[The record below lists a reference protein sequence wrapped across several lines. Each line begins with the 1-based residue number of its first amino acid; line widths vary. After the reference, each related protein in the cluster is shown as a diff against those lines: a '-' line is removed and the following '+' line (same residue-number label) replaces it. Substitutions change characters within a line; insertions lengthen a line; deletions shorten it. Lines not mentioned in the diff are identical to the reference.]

1 MTLFA
6 GAEITRPT
14 AEPDPNLE
22 FIKGEPCFAA
32 MLAAGVGFYSEA
44 AQLPPIF
51 QLKQSAL
58 NDFDF
63 DSDDAIEDEFD
74 FDDMDEEYFDSAVQ
88 GDDEEDEPGTAARPA
103 GTQDLFAADDSDPNV
118 VW

>member
-1 MTLFA
+1 
-6 GAEITRPT
+6 
-14 AEPDPNLE
+14 
-22 FIKGEPCFAA
+22 

-63 DSDDAIEDEFD
+63 DSDSDDAIEDDFD
-74 FDDMDEEYFDSAVQ
+74 FDDMDAEYFDSINQ
-88 GDDEEDEPGTAARPA
+88 GDEDEGEPGTTARPP
-103 GTQDLFAADDSDPNV
+103 GTADYSDPDE

>member
-1 MTLFA
+1 
-6 GAEITRPT
+6 
-14 AEPDPNLE
+14 
-22 FIKGEPCFAA
+22 

-63 DSDDAIEDEFD
+63 DDAIEGEFD
-74 FDDMDEEYFDSAVQ
+74 FDDMDEEYFDSADQ
-88 GDDEEDEPGTAARPA
+88 GDEDEDEPGMAERPA
-103 GTQDLFAADDSDPNV
+103 GAQDLFAADDSDPDEN
-118 VW
+118 W